1 MEIILDFD
9 ILGHN
14 CHGSPFV
21 TRVMTRALSS
31 DFVLDSNYHED
42 DCYDIKLWSFF
53 FPKQFGNA
61 YMECIYKWY
70 LAFFHKGLQI
80 FKRVTFFWS
89 CMKNKSTS
97 LLRILKNAYSMSS

>member
-14 CHGSPFV
+14 CHESPFV